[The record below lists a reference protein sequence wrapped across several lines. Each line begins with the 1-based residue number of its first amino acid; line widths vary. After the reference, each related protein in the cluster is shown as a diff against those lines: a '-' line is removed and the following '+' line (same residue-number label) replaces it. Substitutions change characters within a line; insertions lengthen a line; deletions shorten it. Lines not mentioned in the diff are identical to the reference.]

1 MTDRTDGTL
10 TAQVQLPEGGIVF
23 ENAYTAEDT
32 EVNTDPA
39 DAKSYFNKVLTGR
52 GWLGTDEFYI
62 YHYAAGWRAGG
73 GRRGGRR
80 YENNNSNV

>member
-39 DAKSYFNKVLTGR
+39 DAKSYFNKSADRARLVR
-52 GWLGTDEFYI
+52 NRRVYI
-62 YHYAAGWRAGG
+62 YHYAVGWRAGG

-80 YENNNSNV
+80 YENSNSNV

>member
-1 MTDRTDGTL
+1 MMTVPDVWTVSYTAREITDKLPGGVTAVEGKTSFDFTVVVTDRTDGTL

-39 DAKSYFNKVLTGR
+39 DAKSYF
-52 GWLGTDEFYI
+52 
-62 YHYAAGWRAGG
+62 
-73 GRRGGRR
+73 
-80 YENNNSNV
+80 

>member
-52 GWLGTDEFYI
+52 GWLGTDEFTFT
-62 YHYAAGWRAGG
+62 AGG

-80 YENNNSNV
+80 YENSNSNV